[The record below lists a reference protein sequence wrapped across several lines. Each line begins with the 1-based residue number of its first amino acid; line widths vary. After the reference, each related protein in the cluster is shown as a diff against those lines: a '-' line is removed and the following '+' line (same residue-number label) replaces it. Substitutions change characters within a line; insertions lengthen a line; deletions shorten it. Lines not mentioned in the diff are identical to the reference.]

1 MSENLGQR
9 FQLEAR
15 LDGPRGEG
23 MPKRVGMNALQS
35 AGGSIALEP
44 VLQRPRLH
52 IGRASGQDIGLGV
65 CRLHMPAQRRDLR
78 RKRDRPERGIALGRA
93 NHDPRAFSGPAEPL
107 HRSCNADGLLTKVD
121 AAPAQRAELA
131 DAQAGI
137 QRQEQAEFAA
147 VRGVQQICNEPFL
160 LLNGQHAHLPA
171 LALRITDLD
180 RKSASRPPCLRI
192 LQNTVQDRQDVMHG
206 LDRQPVRFK
215 QFPREG
221 IDRRGADAAQSA
233 AAQPRLDMPLQD
245 RPVFDVARFPNFVS
259 LPQESGIAQRRKA
272 GLLRID
278 ASYPEPH
285 VRLAFRA
292 GTAPEGRPFLLL
304 LADPFTVDHVASSD
318 QRFVF
323 PCGYFYFNG
332 SESRFPVP
340 DPAPSPA
347 AEYGTAQ

>member
-1 MSENLGQR
+1 
-9 FQLEAR
+9 
-15 LDGPRGEG
+15 
-23 MPKRVGMNALQS
+23 
-35 AGGSIALEP
+35 
-44 VLQRPRLH
+44 
-52 IGRASGQDIGLGV
+52 
-65 CRLHMPAQRRDLR
+65 MPAQRRDLR

-107 HRSCNADGLLTKVD
+107 HRGSNADGLLTKVD

-137 QRQEQAEFAA
+137 QRQEQAKFAA

-180 RKSASRPPCLRI
+180 RQSASRPPCLRI

-245 RPVFDVARFPNFVS
+245 RPVFDVA
-259 LPQESGIAQRRKA
+259 
-272 GLLRID
+272 
-278 ASYPEPH
+278 
-285 VRLAFRA
+285 
-292 GTAPEGRPFLLL
+292 
-304 LADPFTVDHVASSD
+304 
-318 QRFVF
+318 
-323 PCGYFYFNG
+323 
-332 SESRFPVP
+332 
-340 DPAPSPA
+340 
-347 AEYGTAQ
+347 